1 MKVATFSNM
10 AEAKE
15 FAKTVNNLLVITE
28 PVMVNGKPFIQVK

>member
-15 FAKTVNNLLVITE
+15 FAKTINNLLVITE
-28 PVMVNGKPFIQVK
+28 PVKYK